1 MIDTPKS
8 SAIKLLSQYGIEN
21 PTDVPIEDL
30 IWAQGGIYEEKPMTG
45 AEGRIIFTGSRSA
58 IVVVNQSIR
67 SPEKLRFIR
76 AHELGHLRLHR
87 SLRPFFHCDAQAF
100 MERNKQGSHESE
112 ANAFA
117 AELLMPEHL
126 FLPLIHTAP
135 FSVELLQKTARN
147 FQTSLA
153 VTAYRYAEL
162 GEEPIAFFF
171 SQNGQIEWAHRSD
184 GYLATYLQTKKPLS
198 SQSVTYKCIQNGVSS
213 SMPELVPA
221 EVWFNDRRVPGELLV
236 YEHCVLAPPIGGA
249 FSFVWMSNQ
258 YR

>member
-1 MIDTPKS
+1 MNDTPTS
-8 SAIKLLSQYGIEN
+8 SAFKLLSQYGIED

-30 IWAQGGIYEEKPMTG
+30 IWAQGGIYVEKPMSG
-45 AEGRIIFTGSRSA
+45 AEGRIIFGTNKSA
-58 IVVVNQSIR
+58 IIVVNQTIK

-87 SLRPFFHCDAQAF
+87 LLRPFFHCDTQAF
-100 MERNKQGSHESE
+100 LERNKQGSHESE

-126 FLPLIHTAP
+126 FLPLIRAEP
-135 FSVELLQKTARN
+135 FSVELLQKTARR
-147 FQTSLA
+147 FQTSLS

-162 GEEPIAFFF
+162 GVEPLAFFF
-171 SQNGQIEWAHRSD
+171 SQNGQIEWAHRSE
-184 GYLATYLQTKKPLS
+184 GYLATYLQTKKPLN
-198 SQSVTYKCIQNGVSS
+198 SQSVTYRCIRNGVSS
-213 SMPELVPA
+213 SVPELVPA

-236 YEHCVLAPPIGGA
+236 YEHCVLVPSMGGA
-249 FSFVWMSNQ
+249 YSFVWMSNQ